1 MASDHGPSLTI
12 SPECL
17 KLCLPDVDRL
27 RHGGMSV
34 EAFALS
40 RPPVSPF
47 VMVGDT
53 LVKLTDP
60 NPKSK
65 RIYQVGEECH
75 LVFDPDEVH
84 VL

>member
-1 MASDHGPSLTI
+1 MRFCWKRVKKVRSD
-12 SPECL
+12 
-17 KLCLPDVDRL
+17 
-27 RHGGMSV
+27 
-34 EAFALS
+34 F
-40 RPPVSPF
+40 F
-47 VMVGDT
+47 DT